1 MKSRKGD
8 SGKGHFSE
16 ALWADFAR
24 HAGSEGGR
32 GEIQS
37 HLDAG
42 CEQCKA
48 TAHLFLAVATVA
60 VNDRK
65 LVIPREVVERAKEI
79 AKTAPAISGWIEN
92 LTVIVAH
99 LIHSSPL
106 NWQPSGVRSLGENA
120 GPVGSRMIFRA
131 ADYAVYLKV
140 EALPGGETAE
150 IVGEI
155 ANEREHEESMEGI
168 PVQTVARGKTLS
180 ESATN
185 RFGEFLIEYPIRK
198 HATLRFALKHRGQR
212 IDLPLG
218 RGLEGNLIGDRK

>member
-1 MKSRKGD
+1 MKSLKGD

-16 ALWADFAR
+16 PLWADFAR

-42 CEQCKA
+42 CDLCKR
-48 TAHLFLAVATVA
+48 TAHLFLAVARAA

-65 LVIPREVVERAKEI
+65 LVIPREFVQRAKEI

-99 LIHSSPL
+99 LTQWSPL
-106 NWQPSGVRSLGENA
+106 NWQPSGVRSLGENPGPA
-120 GPVGSRMIFRA
+120 GRRMIFRA

-168 PVQTVARGKTLS
+168 PVQTVVRGKTLS

-218 RGLEGNLIGDRK
+218 PGLEDSLIGDRK

>member
-1 MKSRKGD
+1 MKSRQGD
-8 SGKGHFSE
+8 SGKRHFSD

-24 HAGSEGGR
+24 HAGSEVGR

-48 TAHLFLAVATVA
+48 AAHLFLAVARVA
-60 VNDRK
+60 ANDRK
-65 LVIPREVVERAKEI
+65 LVIPPELVEQAKEI

-99 LIHSSPL
+99 LIQSSPL

-120 GPVGSRMIFRA
+120 GPAGRRMIFRA

-168 PVQTVARGKTLS
+168 PVQTVVRGKTLS

-198 HATLRFALKHRGQR
+198 HATLRFALKHSGQR